1 MNKLVRDQLAF
12 FFFLFV
18 LVSRRRFTGLMLS
31 RGMID
36 RQLGDIITVL
46 FVVLLTYSDETA
58 IIHN

>member
-1 MNKLVRDQLAF
+1 
-12 FFFLFV
+12 
-18 LVSRRRFTGLMLS
+18 MLS